1 MFDNSV
7 FTSTFYIHWGDTDIL
22 IFRNQHKKNENIMN
36 NLDYYFPGLDHAKY
50 TANYLSLLMNISD
63 MELCMLA
70 NSKIYNNTYYTR
82 LL

>member
-1 MFDNSV
+1 
-7 FTSTFYIHWGDTDIL
+7 
-22 IFRNQHKKNENIMN
+22 MN